1 MSQISRSPKHHQT
14 QDRVSHSS
22 HHGPHVSEF
31 QLQLLN
37 ETNET
42 NDPDANDTNQWTL
55 DPAIRCVGLAG
66 VKEARQYL
74 VVKAKR
80 TIAKAS

>member
-1 MSQISRSPKHHQT
+1 MNQMNRSPKHHHSP
-14 QDRVSHSS
+14 DRISHSS

-37 ETNET
+37 
-42 NDPDANDTNQWTL
+42 DANGTKDGDSNGANQWTL

-80 TIAKAS
+80 SIAKAS